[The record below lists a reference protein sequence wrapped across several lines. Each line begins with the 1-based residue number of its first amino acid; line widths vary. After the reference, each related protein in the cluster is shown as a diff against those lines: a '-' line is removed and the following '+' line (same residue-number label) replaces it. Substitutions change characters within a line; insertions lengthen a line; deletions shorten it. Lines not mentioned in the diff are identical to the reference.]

1 MSRKEA
7 ASTATSSSDSST
19 PPHQKNKNKNKTF
32 FFEIAGSHE
41 DHPIGPMGPQMCICQ
56 MSKRAHWAKMCQM
69 GRLTT
74 SQDPRRAPLLLHE
87 TPERHLYYFTRP
99 QRGIFTTSQDPKGV
113 PLLLHK
119 TPERHLYYFT
129 RPQSDT
135 FTTSRDP
142 RGMVYYFTGPQAVSV
157 YYFTRPSLEPKL
169 ECEAGDVQPP
179 RWNASFVA

>member
-19 PPHQKNKNKNKTF
+19 PPHQKKTKTKTKP

-99 QRGIFTTSQDPKGV
+99 Q
-113 PLLLHK
+113 
-119 TPERHLYYFT
+119 
-129 RPQSDT
+129 SDT

-157 YYFTRPSLEPKL
+157 YYFTRPPLEPKL